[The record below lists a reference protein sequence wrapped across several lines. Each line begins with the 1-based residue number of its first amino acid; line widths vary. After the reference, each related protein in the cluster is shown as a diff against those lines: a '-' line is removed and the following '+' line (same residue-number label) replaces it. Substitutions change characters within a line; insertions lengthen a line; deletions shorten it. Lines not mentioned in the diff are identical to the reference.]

1 MKRSLLQRPLFRLLT
16 SLFKPE
22 KTFIVIQLW
31 PVKTERR
38 SAPFSLVDLLD
49 EIAGRDLRTGDVLVI
64 SSKFV
69 AISEGRVVE
78 LESVVPSDYAVE
90 LSSRHNI
97 PAQLCELIVRESDEV
112 LGGVVGFIL
121 ASKDGMLSPNA
132 GIDRSNIEPGRAVLY
147 PRNPLESARA
157 VVESMEFRRGIRI
170 AAVICDSRLMPTRK
184 GTTGVALASSG
195 LEAVLDLR
203 GKEDL
208 FGNILRVTSQAIA
221 DDLCSAAQLVMG
233 ESDEAAPFVVIRGL
247 DEGLIK
253 GSEYPTGR
261 FAVKPD
267 QCVYM
272 RSLGYRP
279 RRTSLRASSHPS

>member
-1 MKRSLLQRPLFRLLT
+1 M
-16 SLFKPE
+16 
-22 KTFIVIQLW
+22 IQLW
-31 PVKTERR
+31 SIKTERR
-38 SAPFSLVDLLD
+38 SAPFGLVDLLD
-49 EIAGRDLRTGDVLVI
+49 EIAGRDLRSGDVVVI

-78 LESVVPSDYAVE
+78 LGSVVPSNYAVE
-90 LSSRHNI
+90 LSARHNI
-97 PAQLCELIVRESDEV
+97 PPQLCELIVRESDEI

-121 ASKDGMLSPNA
+121 ASKEGMLSPNA

-147 PRNPLESARA
+147 PRNPLESAAA

-170 AAVICDSRLMPTRK
+170 AVVICDSRLMPTRK

-195 LEAVLDLR
+195 LEAVVDLR

-247 DEGLIK
+247 DDSLIK
-253 GSEYPTGR
+253 ESQYPTGR
-261 FAVKPD
+261 FAVKSD

-272 RSLGYRP
+272 RSLGYRSK
-279 RRTSLRASSHPS
+279 RTSLRAS

>member
-1 MKRSLLQRPLFRLLT
+1 MLQ
-16 SLFKPE
+16 
-22 KTFIVIQLW
+22 IW
-31 PVKTERR
+31 PVKTRRR
-38 SAPFSLVDLLD
+38 SAPFGLVDLLD
-49 EIAGRDLRTGDVLVI
+49 ETIGQDLRTGDVLVI

-78 LESVVPSDYAVE
+78 LAAVLPSSYAVE
-90 LSSRHNI
+90 LSSRYDI
-97 PAQLCELIVRESDEV
+97 PAQLCELIVRESDEI
-112 LGGVVGFIL
+112 LGGVVGFVL
-121 ASKDGMLSPNA
+121 ASKEGMLSPNA
-132 GIDRSNIEPGRAVLY
+132 GIDRSNIELGRAVLY
-147 PRNPLESARA
+147 PRDPLESASF
-157 VVESMEFRRGIRI
+157 VVQSMEFRHGIRI
-170 AAVICDSRLMPTRK
+170 AAIVCDSRLMPTRK

-233 ESDEAAPFVVIRGL
+233 ESDEGAPFVIIRGL

-253 GSEYPTGR
+253 KTQYPTGR

-272 RSLGYRP
+272 RSLGRSS
-279 RRTSLRASSHPS
+279 RRTSPRAS